1 MPSNGEVE
9 ALLKRALILL
19 LLAPLLARAEE
30 TAGPEAPAVEQASP
44 RIEVVLEG
52 LPDYVQPG
60 VRGALSA
67 ERQKDSVYLDDL
79 LVDHLARRAEEEA
92 LAAMRASGFYR
103 AEVAVEVH
111 DQAPG
116 WRMVLRF
123 RPGPVVLIRDVRVEL
138 VGPGKEDRRL
148 TARAKQFPLVPNG
161 PLVHVPYEDFK
172 AQWLKLARER
182 GYLDARFT
190 RHEIIVDPEA
200 GTADVALSMDSGEPY
215 AFGATTF
222 TQEGQQRFDAALLEG
237 FRAWKEGDPYRLP
250 RLLQLHRGLSDTGYF
265 TVVDVSPSPDPARH
279 VVDVGVRLAARPRTR
294 YSFGLGVGTDT
305 GPRGSVEIERRYL
318 NARGDRVFG
327 RLRGSA
333 IDTEAEVEYRRPWL
347 TQGRSPRTDYLG
359 AAVDYSRETVAD
371 IKTETLELR
380 ASAND
385 VQGFWRRQASLGW
398 LTEAYRVEGEPEATS
413 RMLMPALKLGYRPRR
428 DRRGCRP
435 SMGGTLQVRPSAS
448 PDSFQTNRCGGWRVD
463 LETRG
468 ALDGLLSDT
477 SLLQA
482 RVDAGLTIPRRQ
494 HDQWLLRGSLGTSWA
509 DDFDKVPISLRY
521 FAGGDL
527 SVRGY
532 GYKSL
537 GPVNDEGKVVGG
549 KHLVVLSAEY
559 DWMFADPWGMALFV
573 DAGNAFDGTDIEL
586 KTGLGLGLRW
596 RSPVGLV
603 GLDVAHGLDN
613 PTDAFRIHFTLGV
626 EL

>member
-1 MPSNGEVE
+1 MI
-9 ALLKRALILL
+9 RALILL
-19 LLAPLLARAEE
+19 LLLALLPARAED
-30 TAGPEAPAVEQASP
+30 TAGPVAPAAEQAAP
-44 RIEVVLEG
+44 RIAVVLEG

-67 ERQKDSVYLDDL
+67 ERQKDSTYLDDL
-79 LVDHLARRAEEEA
+79 LVDHLARRAEDEA
-92 LAAMRASGFYR
+92 LEAMQASGFYR
-103 AEVAVEVH
+103 AEVAVEVQ

-123 RPGPVVLIRDVRVEL
+123 KPGPVALIRDVQVEL
-138 VGPGKEDRRL
+138 VGPGREDRRL
-148 TARAKQFPLVPNG
+148 AARAKRFPLVPHG

-172 AQWLKLARER
+172 DEWLKLARER

-190 RHEIIVDPEA
+190 RHEILVDPEA
-200 GTADVALSMDSGEPY
+200 GTADVFLAMDTGEPY

-222 TQEGQQRFDAALLEG
+222 TQEGQQRFDAPLVEG
-237 FRAWKEGDPYRLP
+237 FRTWKEGDPYRLP
-250 RLLQLHRGLSDTGYF
+250 RLLELHRGLSDTGYF
-265 TVVDVSPSPDPARH
+265 AVVDVSPTPDPARH
-279 VVDVGVRLAARPRTR
+279 VVDVAVRLAARPRTR

-333 IDTEAEVEYRRPWL
+333 IDAEAEVEYRRPWL

-371 IKTETLELR
+371 IETETLELR

-385 VQGFWRRQASLGW
+385 VKGFWRRQASLGW
-398 LTEAYRVEGEPEATS
+398 LTETYRVEGEPEATS

-428 DRRGCRP
+428 DERG
-435 SMGGTLQVRPSAS
+435 
-448 PDSFQTNRCGGWRVD
+448 GGWRLD

-468 ALDGLLSDT
+468 ALKGLLSDT

-482 RVDAGLTIPRRQ
+482 RADAGWTLPLRQ
-494 HDQWLLRGSLGTSWA
+494 HDQLLLRGSLGTSWA

-586 KTGLGLGLRW
+586 KAGLGLGLRW
-596 RSPVGLV
+596 RSPVGLI

-613 PTDAFRIHFTLGV
+613 PDDAFRIHFTLGV

>member
-1 MPSNGEVE
+1 LAHAQDEAGED
-9 ALLKRALILL
+9 A
-19 LLAPLLARAEE
+19 
-30 TAGPEAPAVEQASP
+30 P

-52 LPDYVQPG
+52 LPEYISPA

-67 ERQKDSVYLDDL
+67 ERQKNSPYLNDL

-92 LAAMRASGFYR
+92 RAAMQASGFYR
-103 AEVAVEVH
+103 AEVTVEVQ

-123 RPGPVVLIRDVRVEL
+123 KPGPVVLIRDVRVEL
-138 VGPGKEDRRL
+138 VGPGKEDWHL
-148 TARAKQFPLVPNG
+148 AARAKQFPLVPNG

-172 AQWLKLARER
+172 ADWLKLARER
-182 GYLDARFT
+182 GYLDARFIH
-190 RHEIIVDPEA
+190 HEIRVDPAA
-200 GTADVALSMDSGEPY
+200 GKADVELRMDTGEPY
-215 AFGATTF
+215 VFGVTSF
-222 TQEGQQRFDAALLEG
+222 TQEGGQRFEAALLEG
-237 FRAWKEGDPYRLP
+237 FLGWKEGDPYRLP
-250 RLLQLHRGLSDTGYF
+250 RLLELHRGLSDTGYF
-265 TVVDVSPSPDPARH
+265 SIVDVSPRSDPARH
-279 VVDVGVRLAARPRTR
+279 VVDVGVRLVTRPRTR
-294 YSFGLGVGTDT
+294 YGFGAGLGTDT

-318 NARGDRVFG
+318 NARGDRLFG
-327 RLRGSA
+327 KLRASS
-333 IDTEAEVEYRRPWL
+333 IDTQAELEYRRPWL
-347 TQGRSPRTDYLG
+347 TQGRNPRTDYLG
-359 AAVDYSRETVAD
+359 AAVNHRRETVAD
-371 IKTETLELR
+371 IHSETFELSL
-380 ASAND
+380 SAND
-385 VQGFWRRQASLGW
+385 VKGLWRRRLSLNG
-398 LTEAYRVEGEPEATS
+398 LMESYRVEGEPEATS

-428 DRRGCRP
+428 DRRG
-435 SMGGTLQVRPSAS
+435 
-448 PDSFQTNRCGGWRVD
+448 GGWRLD

-482 RVDAGLTIPRRQ
+482 RVDAGWTLPVRQ

-537 GPVNDEGKVVGG
+537 GPVNDEGAVVGG

-573 DAGNAFDGTDIEL
+573 DAGNAFNGSAIEL

>member
-30 TAGPEAPAVEQASP
+30 TAGPEAPAVEQTSP
-44 RIEVVLEG
+44 RLEVVLEG

-111 DQAPG
+111 DQASG

-123 RPGPVVLIRDVRVEL
+123 RPGPVVLIRAVRVEL
-138 VGPGKEDRRL
+138 VGPGKEDWRL
-148 TARAKQFPLVPNG
+148 TARAKQFPMVPNG

-172 AQWLKLARER
+172 ADWLKLARER

-190 RHEIIVDPEA
+190 RHEILVDPEA
-200 GTADVALSMDSGEPY
+200 GTADVDLRMDTGEPY
-215 AFGATTF
+215 VFGVTLF
-222 TQEGQQRFDAALLEG
+222 TQEGEQRFESALLEG
-237 FRAWKEGDPYRLP
+237 FRSWKEGDPYRLP
-250 RLLQLHRGLSDTGYF
+250 RLLELHRGLSDTGYF
-265 TVVDVSPSPDPARH
+265 SVVDISPRPDPARH

-294 YSFGLGVGTDT
+294 YSFGAGFGTDT

-318 NARGDRVFG
+318 NPRGDRIFG

-333 IDTEAEVEYRRPWL
+333 IDAQAEVEYRRPWL

-359 AAVDYSRETVAD
+359 AAVDYRRETVAD
-371 IKTETLELR
+371 IETETLQLR

-413 RMLMPALKLGYRPRR
+413 HMLMPALKLGYRPRR
-428 DRRGCRP
+428 DRRG
-435 SMGGTLQVRPSAS
+435 
-448 PDSFQTNRCGGWRVD
+448 GGWRLD

-482 RVDAGLTIPRRQ
+482 RVDAGWTLPVRQ

-509 DDFDKVPISLRY
+509 ADFDKVPISLRY

-537 GPVNDEGKVVGG
+537 GPVNDEGAVVGG

-573 DAGNAFDGTDIEL
+573 DAGNAFNGSAIEL

>member
-30 TAGPEAPAVEQASP
+30 TAGPEAPAVEQTSP
-44 RIEVVLEG
+44 RLEVVLEG

-111 DQAPG
+111 DQVPG

-123 RPGPVVLIRDVRVEL
+123 RPGPVVLIRAVRVEL
-138 VGPGKEDRRL
+138 VGPGKEDWRL

-172 AQWLKLARER
+172 ADWLKLARER

-190 RHEIIVDPEA
+190 RHEILVDPEA
-200 GTADVALSMDSGEPY
+200 GTADVDLRMDTGEPY
-215 AFGATTF
+215 VFGVTLF
-222 TQEGQQRFDAALLEG
+222 TQEGEQRFESALLEG
-237 FRAWKEGDPYRLP
+237 FRSWKEGDPYRLP
-250 RLLQLHRGLSDTGYF
+250 RLLELHRGLSDTGYF
-265 TVVDVSPSPDPARH
+265 SVVDISPRPDPARH

-294 YSFGLGVGTDT
+294 YSFGAGFGTDT

-318 NARGDRVFG
+318 NPRGDRIFG

-333 IDTEAEVEYRRPWL
+333 IDAQAEVEYRRPWL

-359 AAVDYSRETVAD
+359 AAVDYRRETVAD
-371 IKTETLELR
+371 IETETLQLR

-385 VQGFWRRQASLGW
+385 VQGFWRRQVSLGW

-428 DRRGCRP
+428 DRRG
-435 SMGGTLQVRPSAS
+435 
-448 PDSFQTNRCGGWRVD
+448 GGWRLD

-482 RVDAGLTIPRRQ
+482 RVDAGWTLPVRQ

-509 DDFDKVPISLRY
+509 ADFDEVPISLRY

-537 GPVNDEGKVVGG
+537 GPVNDEGAVVGG

-573 DAGNAFDGTDIEL
+573 DAGNAFNGSAIEL

>member
-1 MPSNGEVE
+1 M
-9 ALLKRALILL
+9 KRALILL

-30 TAGPEAPAVEQASP
+30 TAGPEAPAVGQASP
-44 RIEVVLEG
+44 RLEVVLEG

-92 LAAMRASGFYR
+92 LAAMQASGFYR

-111 DQAPG
+111 NQAPG

-123 RPGPVVLIRDVRVEL
+123 RPGPVVLIRAVRVEL
-138 VGPGKEDRRL
+138 VGPGKEDWPL
-148 TARAKQFPLVPNG
+148 VAHVKQFPLVANG

-172 AQWLKLARER
+172 ADWLKLAREH

-190 RHEIIVDPEA
+190 RHEILVDPEA
-200 GTADVALSMDSGEPY
+200 GTADVDLCMDTGEPY
-215 AFGATTF
+215 VFGITLF
-222 TQEGQQRFDAALLEG
+222 TQEGEQRFESTLLEG
-237 FRAWKEGDPYRLP
+237 FRSWKEGDPYRLP
-250 RLLQLHRGLSDTGYF
+250 RLLELHRGLSDTGYF
-265 TVVDVSPSPDPARH
+265 SVVDISPRPDPARH

-294 YSFGLGVGTDT
+294 YSFGAGFGTDT
-305 GPRGSVEIERRYL
+305 GPRGSVEIEQRYL
-318 NARGDRVFG
+318 NARGDRLFG

-333 IDTEAEVEYRRPWL
+333 IDAQAEVEYRRPWL
-347 TQGRSPRTDYLG
+347 TQGRSPRTDYLS
-359 AAVDYSRETVAD
+359 AAVDYRRETVAD
-371 IKTETLELR
+371 IETETLQLR
-380 ASAND
+380 ASAHD

-398 LTEAYRVEGEPEATS
+398 LTEVYRVEGEPEATS
-413 RMLMPALKLGYRPRR
+413 HLLMPALKLGYRPRR
-428 DRRGCRP
+428 DRRG
-435 SMGGTLQVRPSAS
+435 
-448 PDSFQTNRCGGWRVD
+448 GGWRLD
-463 LETRG
+463 WEMRG

-482 RVDAGLTIPRRQ
+482 RVDASWTFPVRQ

-537 GPVNDEGKVVGG
+537 GPVNDEGAVVGG

-573 DAGNAFDGTDIEL
+573 DAGNAFNGSAIEL

>member
-30 TAGPEAPAVEQASP
+30 TAGPEAPAVEQTSP
-44 RIEVVLEG
+44 RLEVVLEG

-103 AEVAVEVH
+103 AEVAVDVH
-111 DQAPG
+111 DQVPG

-123 RPGPVVLIRDVRVEL
+123 RPGPVVLIRAVRVEL
-138 VGPGKEDRRL
+138 VGPGKEDWRL

-172 AQWLKLARER
+172 ADWLKLARER

-190 RHEIIVDPEA
+190 RHEILVDPEA
-200 GTADVALSMDSGEPY
+200 GTADVDLRMDTGEPY
-215 AFGATTF
+215 VFGVTLF
-222 TQEGQQRFDAALLEG
+222 TQEGAQRFEPALLEG
-237 FRAWKEGDPYRLP
+237 FRSWKEGDPYRLP
-250 RLLQLHRGLSDTGYF
+250 RLLELHRGLSDTGYF
-265 TVVDVSPSPDPARH
+265 SVVDISPRPDPARH

-294 YSFGLGVGTDT
+294 YSFGAGFGTDT

-318 NARGDRVFG
+318 NPRGDRIFG

-333 IDTEAEVEYRRPWL
+333 IDAQAEVEYRRPWL

-359 AAVDYSRETVAD
+359 AAVDYRRETVAD
-371 IKTETLELR
+371 IETETLQLR

-413 RMLMPALKLGYRPRR
+413 HMLMPALKLGYRPRR
-428 DRRGCRP
+428 DRRG
-435 SMGGTLQVRPSAS
+435 
-448 PDSFQTNRCGGWRVD
+448 GGWRLD

-482 RVDAGLTIPRRQ
+482 RVDAGWTLPVRQ

-509 DDFDKVPISLRY
+509 ADFDKVPISLRY

-537 GPVNDEGKVVGG
+537 GPVNDEGAVVGG

-573 DAGNAFDGTDIEL
+573 DAGNAFNGSEIEL

-613 PTDAFRIHFTLGV
+613 PTDAFRIHFTVGV